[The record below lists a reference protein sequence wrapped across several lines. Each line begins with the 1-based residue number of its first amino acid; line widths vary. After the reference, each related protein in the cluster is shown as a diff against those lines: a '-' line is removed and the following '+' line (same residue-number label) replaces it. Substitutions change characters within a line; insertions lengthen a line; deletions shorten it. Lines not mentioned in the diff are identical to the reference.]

1 MGHCAVTLRR
11 YRISDEAVAI
21 ELWRRTWQEAYPTI
35 DFSARVEWW
44 RKRWSNELTAASTVM
59 VAEFEGAMVG
69 FVTVDQL
76 TGYLDQ
82 VVVAPEAWG
91 RGIAAALIAAAK
103 SLSPRGLDLHVNKD
117 NSRAIH
123 FYRKHGFAT
132 VGEDVNPRSGAP
144 VYKMSWQPDPR

>member
-1 MGHCAVTLRR
+1 MGDRAVMLRR
-11 YRISDEAVAI
+11 YRAADEADAI
-21 ELWRRTWQEAYPTI
+21 ELWRRTWQEAYPTV

-44 RKRWSNELTAASTVM
+44 RKRWSDELTAASTVT

-69 FVTVDQL
+69 FVTVNQI

-91 RGIAAALIAAAK
+91 RGVAAALIAAAK
-103 SLSPRGLDLHVNKD
+103 SLSPRGLDLHVNTD
-117 NSRAIH
+117 NSRAIR
-123 FYRKHGFAT
+123 FYLKHGFAT
-132 VGEDVNPRSGAP
+132 VGEDVNSRSGAA

>member
-1 MGHCAVTLRR
+1 MGDCAVTLRR
-11 YRISDEAVAI
+11 YRVSDEAAAI

-59 VAEFEGAMVG
+59 VAEFEGVMVG

-91 RGIAAALIAAAK
+91 RGVAATLIAAAK
-103 SLSPRGLDLHVNKD
+103 SLSPRGLALHVNKD
-117 NSRAIH
+117 NSRAVR

-144 VYKMSWQPDPR
+144 VYKMRWQPDPR